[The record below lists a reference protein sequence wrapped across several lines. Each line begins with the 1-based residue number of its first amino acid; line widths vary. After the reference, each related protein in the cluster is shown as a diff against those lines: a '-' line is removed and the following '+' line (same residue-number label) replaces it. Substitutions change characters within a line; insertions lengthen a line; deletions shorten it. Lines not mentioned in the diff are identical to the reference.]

1 MSVPFP
7 PSRRAGAATILAVT
21 LALALGGCG
30 RGSDSAALIA
40 EARQYREKGEM
51 KAAVIQLKNVLQ
63 KDADNLAART
73 LLGEVY
79 RDQGDAVS
87 AEKELRR
94 ALALGGDKER
104 LTVLL
109 GKTLLMQG
117 RYDAL
122 LDEIKAGPGAK
133 PALLALRGNA
143 VLGQLDIKQARTLF
157 DEALALDARS
167 SDALLGLARIAAAE
181 GRSAESTGLIGRALA
196 ASPSDADCLR
206 FRGDLLRLEGKPER
220 ALAAYRE
227 LLKIHPNNAQAHID
241 VANLHLDA
249 GKFDE
254 ARVQIAAARKV
265 GTGTL
270 AVFYSQ
276 AMLDFREGKHAAA
289 LEALQQI
296 TRVEPDHYPSILL
309 LGAVQSAL
317 GSTQSAEQHLQK
329 FLGAYPGH
337 PYASK
342 LMASLQV
349 RANHPEAALALVLP
363 LLERNADDV
372 ELLTLAGE
380 AHLRAR
386 QFSRAAEYYEKA
398 AALKPGA
405 PTLHTALALS
415 RLGNGDSARAV
426 AELERAAGLDRG
438 AGRTGVLLVM
448 SYLRAGDADKALA
461 LVLEMEKQGRN
472 PLLDNLKGGIA
483 MVRKDV
489 AGARA
494 HFNRAL
500 ALDPLYLPA
509 LDNLAQLDMLEKRPH
524 EAKRRYQAALAKA
537 PRSATLMEA
546 LARLATS
553 EGKTAEAMTWL
564 ERAHTEHPQALG
576 LGLRLVDFYV
586 HAGEPRKA
594 LNLAQKL
601 RANHPANSDALA
613 MLAEA
618 YEANVNFPAAADSY
632 ASLASLVPGSAV
644 PLMRLA
650 TLRLRMKDEAGA
662 VEALRRALAIAPE
675 LLDAQM
681 TLLNV
686 LVGQKKLAEARA
698 LVVAAQ
704 KRRPDGAAGFK
715 LEGDLLSA
723 QNQHG
728 AALKAYERAFAL
740 ERGAPALIQ
749 LHGALL
755 KTGKPADADA
765 RVALWLKEHPADVP
779 TRLYFASSKVVAND
793 TKGATEQLAIL
804 LRHEPDNVLALNEL
818 ALLYQRQN
826 DKQALALAE
835 RAHRLAPASP
845 AVMDTLGTIL
855 LDAGELGRA
864 LPLLRKAGAL
874 SPQSGNIG
882 YHLGLG
888 LARAGDKRAARKEL
902 ERVLAAPTPFSER
915 EQAQSFL
922 ATL

>member
-1 MSVPFP
+1 MSVPLP
-7 PSRRAGAATILAVT
+7 PRRRAGAATLLAVT
-21 LALALGGCG
+21 IALSLGGCG
-30 RGSDSAALIA
+30 RGGDSAALIA

-79 RDQGDAVS
+79 RDQGDPVS

-109 GKTLLMQG
+109 GKTMLMQG
-117 RYDAL
+117 RYEAL
-122 LDEIKAGPGAK
+122 LDEIKSGPGR

-143 VLGQLDIKQARTLF
+143 VLGQPDIGRARALF
-157 DEALALDARS
+157 EQALALDAAS

-181 GRSAESTGLIGRALA
+181 GRTDEAAGLIARALA
-196 ASPSDADCLR
+196 ASPADRDCLR
-206 FRGDLLRLEGKPER
+206 FKGDLLRLQGKPEL
-220 ALAAYRE
+220 ALAAYRH
-227 LLKIHPNNAQAHID
+227 LLAIHPNNAQAHID
-241 VANLHLDA
+241 IANLHLDA
-249 GKFDE
+249 GKFDA
-254 ARVQIAAARKV
+254 ARTQIAAARAS
-265 GTGTL
+265 GAGTL

-296 TRVEPDHYPSILL
+296 IRVEPDHYPSILL

-317 GSTQSAEQHLQK
+317 GSTQTAEQHLQK
-329 FLGAYPGH
+329 FLNAYPGH
-337 PYASK
+337 AYAGK
-342 LMASLQV
+342 LMAALQV
-349 RANHPEAALALVLP
+349 RAKHPEAALALVRP
-363 LLERNADDV
+363 LLEQNPDDV

-380 AHLRAR
+380 AHMAAR
-386 QFSRAAEYYEKA
+386 QFSRAAEHYEKA
-398 AALKPGA
+398 AGIRPDA
-405 PTLHTALALS
+405 PKLRTALALS

-438 AGRTGVLLVM
+438 EGRIGVLLVM
-448 SYLRAGDADKALA
+448 SYLRAGQADKALA
-461 LVLEMEKQGRN
+461 VLVEMEKRGRN
-472 PLLDNLKGGIA
+472 PLLDNLRGGVA

-494 HFNRAL
+494 SFNRAL

-509 LDNLAQLDMLEKRPH
+509 LDNLAQLDMLERRPH
-524 EAKRRYQAALAKA
+524 EAKKRYLAALAES
-537 PRSATLMEA
+537 PGSATLMEA
-546 LARLATS
+546 LARLATR

-564 ERAHTEHPQALG
+564 ERAHAEHPRALG
-576 LGLRLVDFYV
+576 LALRLVDFYV

-601 RANHPANSDALA
+601 RAGHPASSDALA
-613 MLAEA
+613 MLAKVH
-618 YEANVNFPAAADSY
+618 EANADLPAAADSY

-644 PLMRLA
+644 PLTRLA
-650 TLRLRMKDEAGA
+650 TLRLRMGDQAGA
-662 VEALRRALAIAPE
+662 VEALRRALGIAPD
-675 LLDAQM
+675 LLEARM
-681 TLLNV
+681 TLLHI
-686 LVGQKKLAEARA
+686 LIGQKKFAEARM
-698 LVVAAQ
+698 LVGAAQ
-704 KRRPDGAAGFK
+704 KRDPGGAGGHK
-715 LEGDLLSA
+715 LDGDLLSA
-723 QNQHG
+723 QGQHG
-728 AALKAYERAFAL
+728 PALKAYERAFAL
-740 ERGAPALIQ
+740 APSAPALIQ

-755 KTGKPADADA
+755 RTGKAAEAEA
-765 RVALWLKEHPADVP
+765 RVALWLREHPLDVP
-779 TRLYFASSKVVAND
+779 TRLYFASGKVVAND
-793 TKGATEQLAIL
+793 AKGAADQLAIL
-804 LRHEPDNVLALNEL
+804 LAHDPDNVLALNEL
-818 ALLYQRQN
+818 ALLHRRQ
-826 DKQALALAE
+826 DGKRALALAE

-855 LDAGELGRA
+855 LDAGQLGRA
-864 LPLLRKAGAL
+864 LALLRKASAL

-888 LARAGDKRAARKEL
+888 LARSGDKRAARKEL

-915 EQAQSFL
+915 EQARTFL